1 MTAAGYIVSS
11 YLHVAGMGRAEAEFG
26 EISSFS
32 WTLGGTG
39 TVKITKVQNVT
50 LNKTPKV
57 SRLLD
62 SSSLRY
68 IALPQIQLEIDE
80 VTGVLR
86 CDNLAEGEVT
96 VRKAN
101 ILMMHD
107 TCKSKVKVEEC
118 NCLIMLKDG
127 SSTEYTVG
135 GGEVV
140 AVEHG
145 NITLNKG
152 AAVTLKSFNS
162 KSEGLL
168 EGEEAAKDFVD
179 KRHGGGATLNDV

>member
-1 MTAAGYIVSS
+1 
-11 YLHVAGMGRAEAEFG
+11 MGRAEAEFG

-57 SRLLD
+57 GRLLGP
-62 SSSLRY
+62 SSLRH

-107 TCKSKVKVEEC
+107 TCESRVRVEEC
-118 NCLIMLKDG
+118 NLLIILQG
-127 SSTEYTVG
+127 GNSSEFTVG

-140 AVEHG
+140 AIEHG
-145 NITLNKG
+145 NIVLSAGPGVALRCWDPAT
-152 AAVTLKSFNS
+152 
-162 KSEGLL
+162 EGLL
-168 EGEEAAKDFVD
+168 EGEAAAEEFVSE
-179 KRHGGGATLNDV
+179 RHQGGATLATA